1 MAKQKRPRHRR
12 SPLAAALRYP
22 VLLFTYTLLLPTTR
36 VIDKLGYT
44 QRVLTVI
51 GRQGQAYLRL
61 TRNFGSYTP
70 TRHDVIVCAY
80 FKSGTNW
87 AMQIAHQIAT
97 RGRGEFDH
105 IHDVIPWPD
114 EVKRGYSIPLED
126 EAPLRASPTGL
137 RVIKT
142 HMEWEYVP
150 YTPEARYIWL
160 LRDPKDVFV
169 SSYHFI
175 RDVLFGPLMPG
186 VSAWLDFYLSPG
198 FLMGTWTDHLQ
209 GYWHERHRSNILFLT
224 FKEMKA
230 DLPGCIGRI
239 ADFMGVELSGD
250 EFDLV
255 CEKSSFRYMKRIDH
269 KFYPGILSPWS
280 CDTGRMLRKG
290 RHGGSS
296 ELLALEQQ
304 QRIDAYC
311 QDVLKRLQCDF
322 PYDEFR
328 VLAR

>member
-126 EAPLRASPTGL
+126 EAPLRASFTGL

-328 VLAR
+328 VIAR

>member
-97 RGRGEFDH
+97 RGRGEFNH

-186 VSAWLDFYLSPG
+186 VSDWLDFYLSSG

-209 GYWHERHRSNILFLT
+209 GYWRERHRSNILFLT

-230 DLPGCIGRI
+230 DLPGCVGRI

-255 CEKSSFRYMKRIDH
+255 CEKSSFGYMKRIDH

-280 CDTGRMLRKG
+280 SDTGRMLRRG